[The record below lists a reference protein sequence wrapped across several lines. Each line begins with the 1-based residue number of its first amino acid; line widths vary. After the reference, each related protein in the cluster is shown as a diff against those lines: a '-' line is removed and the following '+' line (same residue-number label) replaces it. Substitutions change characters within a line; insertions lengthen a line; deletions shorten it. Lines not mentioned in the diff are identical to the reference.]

1 MKPTPGAISKE
12 ELRARAARVMD
23 ELRKERGELSEIEAD
38 VARKAADH
46 LVAVRHL
53 EAEFEQR
60 QTFGGR
66 VADGV
71 ARIGGSWTFVISMC
85 GVIALWIVRNVVQ
98 GPDAFDPYPFILL
111 NLALSCIA
119 ALQAPIIMMSQ
130 NRQSA
135 RDRAQADSDYRV
147 NLKAELEI
155 ASLHEKVDHILHAQW
170 QRLVELQQIQID
182 LLEALQREHRK

>member
-1 MKPTPGAISKE
+1 MKPTPGAITKE

-38 VARKAADH
+38 VARRAAEH
-46 LVAVRHL
+46 LILVRHL

-71 ARIGGSWTFVISMC
+71 ARIGGSWAFVIGMC
-85 GVIALWIVRNVVQ
+85 TVIAVWIAVNAVK
-98 GPDAFDPYPFILL
+98 GSDAFDPFPFILL

-147 NLKAELEI
+147 NLKAEIEI
-155 ASLHEKVDHILHAQW
+155 GSLHEKVDHILHAQW
-170 QRLVELQQIQID
+170 ERLVELQQIQID